1 MIMKNELES
10 LKDHQVE
17 INCNG
22 VSYAGRLLGAT
33 EDEVYLQTSI
43 QYMTLPMDGISGI
56 KKIEI

>member
-1 MIMKNELES
+1 MMKNELEY

-22 VSYAGRLLGAT
+22 ISYIGRLLGAT
-33 EDEVYLQTSI
+33 ENEVHLQTSL
-43 QYMTLPMDGISGI
+43 QYMTLPMDGISVI